1 MNNSYQIKK
10 IMVLNSKKLHV
21 LLLNSINEVFETD
34 CIDEATKLCEILNT
48 NTDSGWRYEIITIN
62 NIEKRAFQ

>member
-10 IMVLNSKKLHV
+10 IMVLNGRKLHV

-34 CIDEATKLCEILNT
+34 SIDEASKLCVILNT

-62 NIEKRAFQ
+62 NIEKRAFH